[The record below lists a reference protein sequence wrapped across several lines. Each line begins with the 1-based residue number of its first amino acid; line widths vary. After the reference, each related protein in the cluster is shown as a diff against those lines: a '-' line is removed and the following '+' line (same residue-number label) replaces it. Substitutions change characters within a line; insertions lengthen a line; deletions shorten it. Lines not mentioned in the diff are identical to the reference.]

1 MIKKEI
7 KPGEPGYA
15 SGQGHYEYRPWT
27 DCYPEDWDGPR
38 SGAGYDLYGS
48 LMGRPQEA
56 ITAIYMPEAVTN
68 KKFYYSEYTAIFK
81 ILSALF
87 SKIS

>member
-1 MIKKEI
+1 MQAAKVTMNTDL
-7 KPGEPGYA
+7 
-15 SGQGHYEYRPWT
+15 GQTVIRKIGMDQEVAQAMT
-27 DCYPEDWDGPR
+27 
-38 SGAGYDLYGS
+38 LYGF
-48 LMGRPQEA
+48 LMGHPQET
-56 ITAIYMPEAVTN
+56 ITAICMPEAVTN